1 MSMRRITF
9 TEETVVV
16 AAPTTTKRVATL
28 VDAPGGL
35 AHDPEYA
42 EYLAW
47 KQGNASR
54 RDNDRRG
61 AA

>member
-1 MSMRRITF
+1 MSPRRIAF
-9 TEETVVV
+9 TEETVIV
-16 AAPTTTKRVATL
+16 AASKTSGRAPKL

-47 KQGNASR
+47 KQADASSQR
-54 RDNDRRG
+54 NTDRG